1 MEEPDTKLQER
12 SLPQTWPALHERMSR
27 EWGCKN
33 QSFLSLHLQ
42 SVHVCPSYPTSAA
55 VYILN
60 PEHWTGLWPS
70 TTFCMDKYVTHD
82 VMMELDFWVWHFDN
96 IRIGHCIG
104 TAIYSFESPC
114 SSVCNSN
121 VFSAAT
127 EMRIWIVALRYD
139 CLFHI
144 AAMHRG
150 FSRSW
155 HLSSWIHPMQVQWAS
170 ATELHSVRWVRWL
183 CLTNPGSCRGARRI
197 CVKALDAHRRTVLQ
211 CTYRQRNDTTW

>member
-1 MEEPDTKLQER
+1 MIGKDPYGGGSFSLNLSGLLEEPDTKLQER
-12 SLPQTWPALHERMSR
+12 SLPQTWPSVVDQRISR

-33 QSFLSLHLQ
+33 QSFLSLHFQ

-60 PEHWTGLWPS
+60 LEHWTGLWQS

-127 EMRIWIVALRYD
+127 EMRIAFSTLQLCTEAFLALG
-139 CLFHI
+139 I
-144 AAMHRG
+144 
-150 FSRSW
+150 
-155 HLSSWIHPMQVQWAS
+155 WAG
-170 ATELHSVRWVRWL
+170 
-183 CLTNPGSCRGARRI
+183 GSTQCRCNG
-197 CVKALDAHRRTVLQ
+197 LLPPNFTVLDELDGSVWPI
-211 CTYRQRNDTTW
+211 RAAAGEPEESVSRP

>member
-1 MEEPDTKLQER
+1 MSPMTWWW
-12 SLPQTWPALHERMSR
+12 SL
-27 EWGCKN
+27 
-33 QSFLSLHLQ
+33 
-42 SVHVCPSYPTSAA
+42 TSESG
-55 VYILN
+55 IL
-60 PEHWTGLWPS
+60 
-70 TTFCMDKYVTHD
+70 TTS
-82 VMMELDFWVWHFDN
+82 ELDIASELPYIVSSLLAVLF
-96 IRIGHCIG
+96 
-104 TAIYSFESPC
+104 AIQMF
-114 SSVCNSN
+114 
-121 VFSAAT
+121 FSAAT
-127 EMRIWIVALRYD
+127 EMRIWIFALRYD

-183 CLTNPGSCRGARRI
+183 CVTNPGSCRGARRI